1 VVSFQEFKSSPRLQR
16 RAFFI
21 SLGVLA
27 AGIVAIIVTVAL
39 PSKSNALDTPIS
51 TVPAQMVK
59 NDPAARVDPES
70 VSIGRKFLETAVV
83 RKNLDWAYDNVHVD
97 LKGRMSRQQW
107 DRGDIPVIP
116 FDAQNASTT
125 AFIPQFSLQREVEF
139 EVTLVPKP
147 NAVFAGKKP
156 LRFYIALRREH
167 DKKDGR
173 WLVSYFEPHWKPPVP
188 LANS

>member
-1 VVSFQEFKSSPRLQR
+1 MPSFQDFKDSPRLQR
-16 RAFFI
+16 RVFFI

-39 PSKSNALDTPIS
+39 PSKTNALDTPIS
-51 TVPAQMVK
+51 TVKADVVK
-59 NDPAARVDPES
+59 NDPVARVDPK
-70 VSIGRKFLETAVV
+70 SIEVGRKFLETAVV

-139 EVTLVPKP
+139 EVTLVPKV
-147 NAVFAGKKP
+147 NAVYAGHKP

-167 DKKDGR
+167 DKRDGR
-173 WLVSYFEPHWKPPVP
+173 WLVSYFEPHWKPPIP
-188 LANS
+188 LAGA